1 MMQGNWEFVGAA
13 YGIAYGVLAV
23 YCWSLYA
30 RRRQARDAAGR
41 NKTSGG

>member
-1 MMQGNWEFVGAA
+1 MAGNWEFVGAA

-30 RRRQARDAAGR
+30 RRRQARAAAER
-41 NKTSGG
+41 TQTSGG

>member
-1 MMQGNWEFVGAA
+1 MMSGNWEFVGAA

-23 YCWSLYA
+23 YCGSLYA

-41 NKTSGG
+41 SQISGG